1 MKKTKKEIRARLIE
15 LFGIMLD
22 GGTILIKDVDGVI
35 KESRISAIYS
45 DNILILP
52 DVIDSVKSIWAV
64 TIPREKETTVPVR
77 GTHF

>member
-1 MKKTKKEIRARLIE
+1 MKKTEKEIRARLIE

-45 DNILILP
+45 DNTLILP
-52 DVIDSVKSIWAV
+52 DVIDSDKSIWAV